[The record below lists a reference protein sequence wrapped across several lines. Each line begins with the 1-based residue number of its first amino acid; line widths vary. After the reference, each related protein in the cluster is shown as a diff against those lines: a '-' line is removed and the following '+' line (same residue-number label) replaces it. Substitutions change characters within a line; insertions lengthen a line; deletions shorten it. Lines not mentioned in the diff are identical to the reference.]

1 MVYAFNF
8 ICVFA
13 HSPRRSKRLL
23 LQARIRRGRAQV
35 LWSANLA
42 EMILGLEVYLFFSSS
57 CVYVCVC
64 AATPDKK
71 KSGGKAQPKKEQ
83 SVSGNIAHGCVD

>member
-8 ICVFA
+8 CLCLCSQPKKVKKTPPSSKDKKGKSAGIVECQCCGDGPWFRSILVFFF
-13 HSPRRSKRLL
+13 LL
-23 LQARIRRGRAQV
+23 
-35 LWSANLA
+35 
-42 EMILGLEVYLFFSSS
+42 
-57 CVYVCVC
+57 CVYVC

-83 SVSGNIAHGCVD
+83 SVSGNIACGCVD

>member
-1 MVYAFNF
+1 MECQSCGDDPWFRS
-8 ICVFA
+8 ILVFFL
-13 HSPRRSKRLL
+13 PL
-23 LQARIRRGRAQV
+23 V
-35 LWSANLA
+35 C
-42 EMILGLEVYLFFSSS
+42 M
-57 CVYVCVC
+57 CVCVC